1 MISFLKLIRY
11 KNLLMVLLTMVLTK
25 YALIR
30 SLLDLITH
38 FDFAIIVLSVLLI
51 TSGGY
56 IINDIY
62 DVSIDKI
69 NKPQKVYVGN
79 SISFKNA
86 WISYFTLTIVGVLL
100 GIYVSYNYHYSHSY
114 SFYFIFSALGLFL
127 YSKYLKGLPLIGNL
141 LISLLVG
148 LSIYIISLFE
158 LPEGGLFVLISHLES
173 LRSDVLFYV
182 QFAFF
187 TTLIREIIKDIED
200 IDGDYKA
207 GIKTLPILIGSKRAK
222 NVIIIITAIVLV
234 FFIREINYDLLNNR
248 SIFNYSF
255 LLLLVLFLYFFYRL
269 WKTNT
274 KKEFRFLSNLMKV
287 IMLSGILSMIFY

>member
-1 MISFLKLIRY
+1 M
-11 KNLLMVLLTMVLTK
+11 
-25 YALIR
+25 
-30 SLLDLITH
+30 
-38 FDFAIIVLSVLLI
+38 
-51 TSGGY
+51 
-56 IINDIY
+56 
-62 DVSIDKI
+62 
-69 NKPQKVYVGN
+69 
-79 SISFKNA
+79 
-86 WISYFTLTIVGVLL
+86 
-100 GIYVSYNYHYSHSY
+100 
-114 SFYFIFSALGLFL
+114 
-127 YSKYLKGLPLIGNL
+127 IGNL

>member
-100 GIYVSYNYHYSHSY
+100 GIYVSYNYHYSHS
-114 SFYFIFSALGLFL
+114 S
-127 YSKYLKGLPLIGNL
+127 
-141 LISLLVG
+141 
-148 LSIYIISLFE
+148 YIQNI
-158 LPEGGLFVLISHLES
+158 
-173 LRSDVLFYV
+173 
-182 QFAFF
+182 
-187 TTLIREIIKDIED
+187 
-200 IDGDYKA
+200 
-207 GIKTLPILIGSKRAK
+207 
-222 NVIIIITAIVLV
+222 
-234 FFIREINYDLLNNR
+234 
-248 SIFNYSF
+248 
-255 LLLLVLFLYFFYRL
+255 
-269 WKTNT
+269 
-274 KKEFRFLSNLMKV
+274 
-287 IMLSGILSMIFY
+287 